1 VSLDAV
7 LGVLQ
12 QRGPAFRTDDTAMIV
27 SMLRPYA
34 HNPCLLVA
42 VDHASSEEQRACVT
56 VATRAVVCRQF
67 RGRCINAQ

>member
-1 VSLDAV
+1 VSASAAGSSADVAISVSLDAV

-42 VDHASSEEQRACVT
+42 VDHA
-56 VATRAVVCRQF
+56 TRADVAALHVK
-67 RGRCINAQ
+67 

>member
-42 VDHASSEEQRACVT
+42 VDHA
-56 VATRAVVCRQF
+56 TRADVAALHVK
-67 RGRCINAQ
+67 